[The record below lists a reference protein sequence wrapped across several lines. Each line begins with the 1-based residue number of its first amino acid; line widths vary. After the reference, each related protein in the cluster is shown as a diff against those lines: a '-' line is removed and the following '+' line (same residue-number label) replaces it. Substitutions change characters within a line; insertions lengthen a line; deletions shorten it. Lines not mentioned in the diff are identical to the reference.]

1 MAIPILFVHIK
12 LQDLKIS
19 TDYLT
24 NMNNRNQ
31 LIRYLTAK
39 IRTESENLYLFMMDV
54 DKFKSINDNY
64 GHTEGDNALIS
75 VADKLKEVAR
85 EFGGIIAR
93 YGGDEFAMALVG
105 DVNIA
110 DDYEA
115 IRERIH
121 QHSMKDPFVQELDY
135 NINASMGIAE
145 CVITDDVDLDSLIK
159 LADMRMYE
167 DKEARK
173 GSNEIR

>member
-1 MAIPILFVHIK
+1 MAI
-12 LQDLKIS
+12 
-19 TDYLT
+19 
-24 NMNNRNQ
+24 
-31 LIRYLTAK
+31 
-39 IRTESENLYLFMMDV
+39 
-54 DKFKSINDNY
+54 
-64 GHTEGDNALIS
+64 
-75 VADKLKEVAR
+75 
-85 EFGGIIAR
+85 
-93 YGGDEFAMALVG
+93 VG

-135 NINASMGIAE
+135 SVNASMGIAE
-145 CVITDDVDLDSLIK
+145 CVITEDVDLEGLIK
-159 LADMRMYE
+159 LADMRMYA